1 MGGEKRPTAA
11 GPTGRRGSPP
21 RGRGKACSSFPKS
34 HPDRITP
41 AWAGKRFLKIQSY
54 SATGDHPR
62 VGGEKQSVPG
72 SWTRSLGSPP
82 RGRGKV
88 EKEMREYARYR
99 ITPAWA
105 GKRSNMLSSS
115 AFSRDH
121 PRVGGEKSA
130 LSATLLACLGSPP
143 RGRGKAPQQS
153 AFLPHQRITPAWA
166 GKSRAT
172 AHRGSSRVDHP
183 RVGGEKIN
191 CHVVHVPH
199 EGSPPRGR
207 GKD

>member
-1 MGGEKRPTAA
+1 MGGEKFFAVPLHW
-11 GPTGRRGSPP
+11 PVLGSPP

-105 GKRSNMLSSS
+105 GKRQSSVV
-115 AFSRDH
+115 FLGLNLDH
-121 PRVGGEKSA
+121 PRVGGEKSEEIPA
-130 LSATLLACLGSPP
+130 GS
-143 RGRGKAPQQS
+143 
-153 AFLPHQRITPAWA
+153 T
-166 GKSRAT
+166 
-172 AHRGSSRVDHP
+172 
-183 RVGGEKIN
+183 
-191 CHVVHVPH
+191 C

-207 GKD
+207 GKDLTC